1 MVCWWCQHYWGCSC
15 KSTSAGPGRFL
26 SLLLEWWER
35 MRCSNGRGLWLLDS
49 FVALPSFCSFFFL
62 LPASSFARLSDVHH
76 VLLCECDFRK
86 YFWWQAGYTTCRLQL
101 LPDFSLSPSSL
112 SSVLIWR
119 GGKEKEHAIFQVS
132 SPSRILRLA
141 TAFRQAAVDRLEK
154 RNNKNLA
161 WQHLMLRWTTWW
173 EWDQTCL
180 GLGGWLGYL
189 SGFFWQEGQDTLESC
204 HANLLR
210 YFRLHWDFFYFRVR
224 YVCTYSTWYI
234 YYL

>member
-1 MVCWWCQHYWGCSC
+1 MQVYISWAWAFSLPPFGVMRKNALQQWSR
-15 KSTSAGPGRFL
+15 AVAAWFL
-26 SLLLEWWER
+26 RRL
-35 MRCSNGRGLWLLDS
+35 
-49 FVALPSFCSFFFL
+49 AFL
-62 LPASSFARLSDVHH
+62 LPWLVCALPLFFSSSPGLLFCPPFRCSSCPPVRVRFQEMFLVTSWVHHLQAAAAAWFQSFAL
-76 VLLCECDFRK
+76 
-86 YFWWQAGYTTCRLQL
+86 
-101 LPDFSLSPSSL
+101 SL

-180 GLGGWLGYL
+180 GLGGWLPFRFLLTG
-189 SGFFWQEGQDTLESC
+189 
-204 HANLLR
+204 NLLR